1 MGTVTIPPRKPSVR
15 RPKSASNGGMRKKT
29 GRPSH
34 EDYIRRVWTA
44 LRLEPLQLEE
54 CAALA
59 QLPGVQARI
68 RERPRAFLP
77 TATALR
83 VMLDEA
89 VEEVESMMASSEDAR
104 SQRITTFLR
113 IWYRERGTV
122 TQVAQALSLS
132 RSHVAHAV
140 QRRALELVTWR
151 FLDAAWQIPQSA

>member
-15 RPKSASNGGMRKKT
+15 RPRSASKRSDQKKT

-34 EDYIRRVWTA
+34 EDYVRRVWIA

-54 CAALA
+54 CTALA

-68 RERPRAFLP
+68 RERPLAFLP

-83 VMLDEA
+83 ALLDEA
-89 VEEVESMMASSEDAR
+89 VGEVERMVASSEDAT
-104 SQRITTFLR
+104 SQRIVAFLR

-122 TQVAQALSLS
+122 TQVAHALSLS
-132 RSHVAHAV
+132 RSHVAHGV
-140 QRRALELVTWR
+140 QRRALELVTRR
-151 FLDAAWQIPQSA
+151 FLDAAWQVLQSA

>member
-1 MGTVTIPPRKPSVR
+1 MGTVTIPPRNPSVR
-15 RPKSASNGGMRKKT
+15 RPRSASKRSMRKKT

-34 EDYIRRVWTA
+34 EDYVRRVWVA

-77 TATALR
+77 TATALQ

-89 VEEVESMMASSEDAR
+89 VGEVDSMMASCEDAT

-113 IWYRERGTV
+113 IWYHERGTV

-132 RSHVAHAV
+132 RSHVVHAV
-140 QRRALELVTWR
+140 QRRALELVTRR
-151 FLDAAWQIPQSA
+151 FLDAAWQVPQSA

>member
-15 RPKSASNGGMRKKT
+15 RRRSASKSSEQKKT

-34 EDYIRRVWTA
+34 EDYVRRVWIA

-54 CAALA
+54 CTTLA
-59 QLPGVQARI
+59 QLPGVQALI
-68 RERPRAFLP
+68 RERPRVFLP

-83 VMLDEA
+83 TLLDEA
-89 VEEVESMMASSEDAR
+89 VNEVERLVAGGEDAT
-104 SQRITTFLR
+104 SQRIGTFLR

-140 QRRALELVTWR
+140 QRRALELVTR
-151 FLDAAWQIPQSA
+151 RCLDAAWQVPQSA

>member
-15 RPKSASNGGMRKKT
+15 RSRSASKKSERKKA

-34 EDYIRRVWTA
+34 EDYMRRVWVA

-59 QLPGVQARI
+59 QLPGVQARM

-83 VMLDEA
+83 ALLDEA
-89 VEEVESMMASSEDAR
+89 VGEVERMVASNEDAT
-104 SQRITTFLR
+104 SQRIATFL
-113 IWYRERGTV
+113 
-122 TQVAQALSLS
+122 QK
-132 RSHVAHAV
+132 
-140 QRRALELVTWR
+140 
-151 FLDAAWQIPQSA
+151 